1 MYYKVDE
8 KEMGV
13 LNKAEELT
21 GTCYGREGE
30 FYPIDQLLNVIS
42 DLIVEYRGLEE
53 QYEDYKLYVADNY
66 KKVIPNEEYG
76 E

>member
-1 MYYKVDE
+1 MYYKVDG

-30 FYPIDQLLNVIS
+30 FYPIDKLINVIS
-42 DLIVEYRGLEE
+42 DLIDAYRGLEE
-53 QYEDYKLYVADNY
+53 EFNDFKLDVADNY
-66 KKVIPNEEYG
+66 KRIPYREQIG